1 MSSNV
6 EMIGAQKTQPE
17 RSGTQSGRRP
27 STGNGRAPSQ
37 RFAADWLVPTGLI
50 LLSLVP
56 AVGGSFRLVELG
68 LGIETSMPDSER
80 IASAPI
86 PIVIHIIS
94 VVIYS
99 ILGAFQF
106 ASRKRRRFFWQ
117 RAGWHRTMGKIL
129 IPSGFVV
136 ALSGLWMTQFSPLPW
151 YDIGPLYW
159 VRMVVG
165 FGMLFSLILATVA
178 IRRLDFAQHGAWM
191 TRAYALALGAGTQVF
206 TAIPWFLY
214 PSIQSEVSR
223 AIMMGAA
230 WLINILVA
238 EWVIWKRQSK
248 LVRAKMA

>member
-6 EMIGAQKTQPE
+6 DMMSGQKTQPKQRGTKSE
-17 RSGTQSGRRP
+17 RRA
-27 STGNGRAPSQ
+27 STGNDKVPSQ
-37 RFAADWLVPTGLI
+37 RFAADWLVPMGLI

-56 AVGGSFRLVELG
+56 AVGGSFRLAELG
-68 LGIETSMPDSER
+68 LGVETSLPDSER

-86 PIVIHIIS
+86 PIVIHIVS

-106 ASRKRRRFFWQ
+106 ASRKRRRFIWQ
-117 RAGWHRTMGKIL
+117 RPGWHRIAGRIL
-129 IPSGFVV
+129 IPSGFIV

-151 YDIGPLYW
+151 FDIGPLYW
-159 VRMVVG
+159 VRMLVG
-165 FGMLFSLILATVA
+165 FGMICSLVLATVA
-178 IRRLDFAQHGAWM
+178 IQRRDFAQHGAWM

-214 PSIQSEVSR
+214 PSIQSELSR
-223 AIMMGAA
+223 AVMMGAA

-238 EWVIWKRQSK
+238 EWVIWKRRSK
-248 LVRAKMA
+248 SVRAKTA